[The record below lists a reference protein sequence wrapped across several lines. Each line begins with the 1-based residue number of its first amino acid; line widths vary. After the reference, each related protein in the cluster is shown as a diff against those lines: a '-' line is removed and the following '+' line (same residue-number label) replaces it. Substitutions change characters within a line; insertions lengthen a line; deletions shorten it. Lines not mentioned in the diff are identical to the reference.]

1 MNKTWWLVLPMLWL
15 GCGVSARFE
24 EPTRPVERRANQS
37 FPGKAPAQTTLT
49 PLGTVQSWWPLELA
63 GPVEVEAGPEER
75 SVTLPI
81 ARSVQGVLTA
91 VTSPTPVTLLVD
103 GAPVE
108 VSQRTVVFL
117 PAKDGAVLVK
127 LAQQAPVRL
136 SLSPVMRLDTMGGGF
151 VAESETAERVELTG
165 SSVRRLTVPTTA
177 TADDTM
183 LKLVTVA
190 VTGSASVSLGRC
202 VGTQLSADALTFEA
216 GRASTVWLPAGVLC
230 LDAASSSSVT
240 LTTVGRVRRFA
251 TTTLRPVTP
260 STVIDTKAGISWEG
274 APGVGQVLE
283 VPLPKLTGA
292 TQLLLSLSAGSA
304 TATVRAC
311 SEAAPPAIEFTP
323 GLWLVSS
330 DRVCVH
336 TSGKEHLSLTVIGA
350 VTPRDEAP
358 PLCSSERPVFEC
370 AASRSDVLG
379 QLRCVPGVVTATPHF
394 GMNRRPGVDQ
404 FDVSFEQPA
413 DHMRPERGTFRQH
426 LIISVRS
433 LETPMV
439 LHTPGYAIADYS
451 SDVSRVFPTNE
462 IEVEH
467 RFFGTST
474 PDPMD
479 FDTLTIMQSAA
490 DSHRI
495 VEAFSPLFTGPWVST
510 GHSKGGMTALFH
522 RRFFPCDVEG
532 TAPYVTPIS
541 LGRSDERYGPHLTR
555 IGGTRWASCRETYFS
570 VDRAVIQDVAT
581 RASTLPGT
589 YSRIGSAENAL
600 WATTGAGYWGTF
612 QYGLMEDPQYGCGVV
627 EASVA
632 ADLPRWVAR
641 QVRSAQRYADQFD
654 APVMGDDLMY
664 PFQTLNELG
673 APGTTRA
680 HLTSFGPIPM
690 LKPEAEFNIPLAQQP
705 LFEPR
710 AMSDVLSWLSRYG
723 ARFQFLYGG
732 WDPWTG
738 GAVDNPGVT
747 DAAKY
752 IVAEGSH
759 GVSVRDLDRAR
770 RIEAIGRLE
779 RWLGVP
785 PIVPAGN
792 FAPERIRT
800 YADVMQEHPL

>member
-1 MNKTWWLVLPMLWL
+1 MTKTWWLVLPMLWL
-15 GCGVSARFE
+15 GCGVGARFE

-37 FPGKAPAQTTLT
+37 FPGRAAETTFK

-63 GPVEVEAGPEER
+63 GPVEVEAGPDER
-75 SVTLPI
+75 SFALPI
-81 ARSVQGVLTA
+81 ARSVQGMWAA

-103 GAPVE
+103 GARVD
-108 VSQRTVVFL
+108 VFRQTVVFL
-117 PAKDGAVLVK
+117 SAKDGQGLVQ
-127 LAQQAPVRL
+127 LAQQTPVRL
-136 SLSPVMRLDTMGGGF
+136 SISPLMRLDTMGGGF
-151 VAESETAERVELTG
+151 VAEAGSAERVELTG
-165 SSVRRLTVPTTA
+165 SVRRLTAPTTA

-183 LKLVTVA
+183 LKLVTVS
-190 VTGSASVSLGRC
+190 VTGSATVSIGRC
-202 VGTQLSADALTFEA
+202 QGAGLASEALSVEA
-216 GRASTVWLPAGVLC
+216 GRASTVWLPAGTLC
-230 LDAASSSSVT
+230 LDAASPASVT

-251 TTTLRPVTP
+251 TTTLRPVSP
-260 STVIDTKAGISWEG
+260 LAVIDTRAGVSWEG

-283 VPLPKLTGA
+283 VALPKLGDA
-292 TQLLLSLSAGSA
+292 SHLLLSLTAGNA
-304 TATVRAC
+304 TATVRSC
-311 SEAAPPAIEFTP
+311 SETAPPAVEFTP

-330 DRVCVH
+330 AQERVCVH
-336 TSGKEHLSLTVIGA
+336 STGKEHLSLTVVGA

-358 PLCSSERPVFEC
+358 PVCTGTRPTFSCE
-370 AASRSDVLG
+370 ATRSDVLG
-379 QLRCVPGVVTATPHF
+379 QLRCVPGVVSAERHF
-394 GMNRRPGVDQ
+394 GMNQRPGVDQ

-413 DHMRPERGTFRQH
+413 DHTRPERGTFRQH

-467 RFFGTST
+467 RFFGTSL
-474 PDPMD
+474 PDPLD

-495 VEAFSPLFTGPWVST
+495 VEAFSPLFTAPWVST

-522 RRFFPCDVEG
+522 RRFFPCDVDA

-541 LGRSDERYGPHLTR
+541 LGRSDERYGPHLAR
-555 IGGTRWASCRETYFS
+555 IGGTQWASCREAYFS
-570 VDRAVIQDVAT
+570 VDRALIQDVSRQAT
-581 RASTLPGT
+581 TLPGT
-589 YSRIGSAENAL
+589 YSRIGGAENAL
-600 WATTGAGYWGTF
+600 WGTTGAAYWGTF
-612 QYGLMEDPQYGCGVV
+612 QYGLMENVQYGCATA
-627 EASVA
+627 EASIA
-632 ADLPRWVAR
+632 NDLPRWVGR
-641 QVRSAQRYADQFD
+641 QVRQAQRYADEFTS
-654 APVMGDDLMY
+654 PVMGDDLMY

-673 APGTTRA
+673 APGTTRE
-680 HLTSFGPIPM
+680 HLTAFGPIPM
-690 LKPEAEFNIPLAQQP
+690 LKPEAEFNIPLSQQP

-710 AMSDVLSWLSRYG
+710 AMPDVLSWLSRYG
-723 ARFQFLYGG
+723 ARFQFLYGA

-738 GAVDNPGVT
+738 GAVDSPGVM

-752 IVAEGSH
+752 TVAEGSH
-759 GVSVRDLDRAR
+759 GISVRDLDRNR
-770 RIEAIGRLE
+770 RIEAMGRLE

-792 FAPERIRT
+792 FAPERVRT

>member
-1 MNKTWWLVLPMLWL
+1 MNKTWWLLLPVLSL

-24 EPTRPVERRANQS
+24 EPTRPVERKANQA
-37 FPGKAPAQTTLT
+37 FPAGAPAQPTLN

-75 SVTLPI
+75 SVVLPI
-81 ARSVQGVLTA
+81 ARSVQGVLAA

-103 GAPVE
+103 GARVE
-108 VSQRTVVFL
+108 VFQRTVVFL

-127 LAQQAPVRL
+127 VAQQTPVRL
-136 SLSPVMRLDTMGGGF
+136 SLSPVLRLDTMGGGF
-151 VAESETAERVELTG
+151 VAASEAAVRVELTG
-165 SSVRRLTVPTTA
+165 GSVRRLAAPVTA

-183 LKLVTVA
+183 LQLVTVS
-190 VTGSASVSLGRC
+190 VTGSSSVSIGRC
-202 VGTQLSADALTFEA
+202 VGTQLSADALLVEA
-216 GRASTVWLPAGVLC
+216 GRSSTVWLPPGAWC
-230 LDAASSSSVT
+230 LDAAAPASVT

-251 TTTLRPVTP
+251 TTALRPVTP
-260 STVIDTKAGISWEG
+260 STVIDTKAGVSWVG

-283 VPLPKLTGA
+283 APLPKLAGA
-292 TQLLLSLSAGSA
+292 THLLLSLSAGSA
-304 TATVRAC
+304 TATVQPC
-311 SEAAPPAIEFTP
+311 GEAAPPAVEFTP
-323 GLWLVSS
+323 GLWLVTG

-336 TSGKEHLSLTVIGA
+336 TSGKEHLSLAVIGA

-358 PLCSSERPVFEC
+358 PACSSERPAFEC
-370 AASRSDVLG
+370 SAARSDVLG
-379 QLRCVPGVVTATPHF
+379 QLRCVPGVVMAAPHS
-394 GMNRRPGVDQ
+394 GMNPRPGVGQ
-404 FDVSFEQPA
+404 YDVWFEQPA
-413 DHMRPERGTFRQH
+413 DHTRPERGTFRQH
-426 LIISVRS
+426 LIVSVRT

-467 RFFGTST
+467 RFFGTSV

-555 IGGTRWASCRETYFS
+555 IGGTRWASCREAYFS

-589 YSRIGSAENAL
+589 YSRMGGAENAL

-612 QYGLMEDPQYGCGVV
+612 QYGLMEDPQYGCAVV

-632 ADLPRWVAR
+632 ADLPRWVSR
-641 QVRSAQRYADQFD
+641 QVRTAQRYADQYD
-654 APVMGDDLMY
+654 PQVMGDDLMY

-680 HLTSFGPIPM
+680 HLTSLGPVPM
-690 LKPEAEFNIPLAQQP
+690 LKPDAEFNIPLAQQP

-710 AMSDVLSWLSRYG
+710 AMPDVLSWLSRYG
-723 ARFQFLYGG
+723 TRLQFLYGG

-738 GAVDNPGVT
+738 GAVDSPGVS
-747 DAAKY
+747 DAAKF
-752 IVAEGSH
+752 IVPEGSH
-759 GVSVRDLDRAR
+759 GISARDLQLGDRIA
-770 RIEAIGRLE
+770 AIGRLQ

-785 PIVPAGN
+785 PLIPAGN
-792 FAPERIRT
+792 FAPERVRS

>member
-1 MNKTWWLVLPMLWL
+1 MNKICWLMLPLSL

-24 EPTRPVERRANQS
+24 EPTRPVERRANQA
-37 FPGKAPAQTTLT
+37 FGAPVPTQTTLT

-75 SVTLPI
+75 SVELPI

-91 VTSPTPVTLLVD
+91 VTSPTTVTLLVE
-103 GAPVE
+103 GAPIE
-108 VSQRTVVFL
+108 VFRQTVVFL
-117 PAKDGAVLVK
+117 PAKNGAVLVK
-127 LAQQAPVRL
+127 LAQQTPVRL
-136 SLSPVMRLDTMGGGF
+136 SLLPVMRLDTMGGGF
-151 VAESETAERVELTG
+151 APDSEPEERVDFAGGTFEL
-165 SSVRRLTVPTTA
+165 RPPQTA
-177 TADDTM
+177 TADDSM
-183 LKLVTVA
+183 LRLATVS
-190 VTGSASVSLGRC
+190 VASSSPVRIGRC
-202 VGTQLSADALTFEA
+202 EGSDAVAFEA
-216 GRASTVWLPAGVLC
+216 GRDTTAWLPGGVLC
-230 LDAASSSSVT
+230 LEAAAPATVT
-240 LTTVGRVRRFA
+240 ITTLGRLRRFA
-251 TTTLRPVTP
+251 RTTLRAVTP
-260 STVIDTKAGISWEG
+260 ATVIDTRTGVTWVG
-274 APGVGQVLE
+274 APGPGQVLE
-283 VPLPKLTGA
+283 APLPKLTGA
-292 TQLLLSLSAGSA
+292 THLLLSLSAGGNA
-304 TATVRAC
+304 TARVTSCAG
-311 SEAAPPAIEFTP
+311 ATPPPLESNP
-323 GLWLVSS
+323 GLWLVSG
-330 DRVCVH
+330 DRVCVQ

-350 VTPRDEAP
+350 VTARDEAP
-358 PLCSSERPVFEC
+358 PLCSSERPAFEC
-370 AASRSDVLG
+370 SAARADVLG
-379 QLRCVPGVVTATPHF
+379 QLRCVPGVVTAEPHF

-413 DHMRPERGTFRQH
+413 DHTRPERGTFRQH

-467 RFFGTST
+467 RFFGTSV

-522 RRFFPCDVEG
+522 RRFFPCDVDG

-541 LGRSDERYGPHLTR
+541 LGRGDERYGPHLTR
-555 IGGTRWASCRETYFS
+555 IGGTRWASCREAYFS
-570 VDRAVIQDVAT
+570 VDRALIQDVAQ

-589 YSRIGSAENAL
+589 YTRIGSAENAL

-627 EASVA
+627 ETSVA
-632 ADLPRWVAR
+632 ADLTRWVGR
-641 QVRSAQRYADQFD
+641 QVRTAQRYADQYD
-654 APVMGDDLMY
+654 PQVMGDDLMY

-680 HLTSFGPIPM
+680 HLMSFGPIPM
-690 LKPEAEFNIPLAQQP
+690 LKPDAEFNISLSKQP

-710 AMSDVLSWLSRYG
+710 AMPDVLSWLSRYG

-738 GAVDNPGVT
+738 GAVDSPGVS
-747 DAAKY
+747 DAAKF
-752 IVAEGSH
+752 IVPEGSH
-759 GVSVRDLDRAR
+759 GISARDLPLSD
-770 RIEAIGRLE
+770 RIEAIGRLQ
-779 RWLGVP
+779 RWLGVAP
-785 PIVPAGN
+785 LIPAGN
-792 FAPERIRT
+792 FAPERVRT